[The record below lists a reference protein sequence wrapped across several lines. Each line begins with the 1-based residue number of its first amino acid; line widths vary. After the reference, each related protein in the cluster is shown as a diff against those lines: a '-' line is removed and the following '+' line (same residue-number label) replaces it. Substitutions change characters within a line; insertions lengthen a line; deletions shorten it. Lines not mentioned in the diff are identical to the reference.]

1 MGNSFNNALD
11 NAITVCWRLLE
22 LPLFVLLSV
31 LMLFFLTL
39 WVITKSRCEKRKKS
53 PKPAI
58 VILLISFFIL
68 SAALIADVKIVST
81 LNEVRELRS
90 QILLKQTATNTTA
103 SQSEVKTNYN
113 IDSLDNVLSAKFG
126 EVEIVSKPEH
136 SSVDF
141 MVLKIKEPLTH
152 AYISVVD
159 FANNNLE
166 VVITPELTEKWL
178 TSAFAKQ
185 NNCVIAVNGEAGMN
199 PRQGCGFGEWIGN
212 WIVKGKTVLLM
223 DNNKRPFLS
232 FDKNNHAKYFKEELV
247 DKTLT
252 DEKYN
257 TIWGRFDIILEGEN
271 LEREPGWQQP
281 RTIMGIDKRGKKLFL
296 MVVDG
301 RQPSYSMGIG
311 LKEAADILLSLG
323 CYEAMSCDQ
332 GGSACMYLRS
342 AGGIV
347 SRPSDDGRER
357 FTYNHFG
364 IKINE

>member
-1 MGNSFNNALD
+1 MGNLFNNALD

-39 WVITKSRCEKRKKS
+39 WLAIKKRYEKKNKN
-53 PKPAI
+53 PKTAI
-58 VILLISFFIL
+58 IVVLVAFFLLAL
-68 SAALIADVKIVST
+68 ALIADVKIIST

-90 QILLKQTATNTTA
+90 QLLLKQKSNSSSATDNLTSSYDIA
-103 SQSEVKTNYN
+103 A
-113 IDSLDNVLSAKFG
+113 LDKALTEKFG
-126 EVEIVSKPEH
+126 ELEIVSKPEYK
-136 SSVDF
+136 SVDF
-141 MVLKIKEPLTH
+141 MVLKINEPLTH
-152 AYISVVD
+152 IYISVID
-159 FANNNLE
+159 LTDKNLE
-166 VVITPELTEKWL
+166 VVITPVLTEKWL

-185 NNCVIAVNGEAGMN
+185 NNCVVAINGEAGMN

-212 WIVKGKTVLLM
+212 WIVKGKSVLLM
-223 DNNKRPFLS
+223 DNDKRPFLS
-232 FDKNNHAKYFKEELV
+232 FDKNNHAKYFREELV
-247 DKTLT
+247 DKTVT

-257 TIWGRFDIILEGEN
+257 TIWGRFDIILAGKN

-281 RTIMGIDKRGKKLFL
+281 RTIMGIDKEGSKLFL

-301 RQPSYSMGIG
+301 RQPAYSMGIG
-311 LKEAADILLSLG
+311 LKEAADILLTLG

-332 GGSACMYLRS
+332 GGSACMYLKS
-342 AGGIV
+342 ADGIV

-364 IKINE
+364 IKFNE

>member
-1 MGNSFNNALD
+1 MGNQFNNALD

-22 LPLFVLLSV
+22 LPLFVLFSGLI
-31 LMLFFLTL
+31 LFFLAL
-39 WVITKSRCEKRKKS
+39 WFVIKRSCEKKNTN
-53 PKPAI
+53 PKQAI
-58 VILLISFFIL
+58 VIIVVAFFVL
-68 SAALIADVKIVST
+68 TAALIADVKIIFT

-90 QILLKQTATNTTA
+90 QMLLKQGNAKATSND
-103 SQSEVKTNYN
+103 SLISKYN
-113 IDSLDNVLSAKFG
+113 IDSLDKALTGKLG
-126 EVEIVSKPEH
+126 ELEIISKPEH
-136 SSVDF
+136 QAVDF

-152 AYISVVD
+152 AYISVID
-159 FANNNLE
+159 LTDKNLE
-166 VVITPELTEKWL
+166 VVITPVLTEKWL

-185 NNCVIAVNGEAGMN
+185 NNCVVAVNGEAGMN

-212 WIVKGKTVLLM
+212 WIVKGKSVLLM
-223 DNNKRPFLS
+223 DNDKRPFLS
-232 FDKNNHAKYFKEELV
+232 FDKSNHAKYFREELV
-247 DKTLT
+247 DKTVT

-257 TIWGRFDIILEGEN
+257 TIWGRFDIILKGEN

-281 RTIMGIDKRGKKLFL
+281 RTIMGIDKAGTKLFL

-301 RQPSYSMGIG
+301 RQPAYSMGIG

-332 GGSACMYLRS
+332 GGSTCMYLKS
-342 AGGIV
+342 AEGIV

>member
-1 MGNSFNNALD
+1 MGNLFNNALD

-22 LPLFVLLSV
+22 LPLFLLLSV
-31 LMLFFLTL
+31 LMLFFLAL
-39 WVITKSRCEKRKKS
+39 WLIIKKRYEKKNQNPKS
-53 PKPAI
+53 AI
-58 VILLISFFIL
+58 VVLVIAFFVL

-81 LNEVRELRS
+81 LNEIRELRS
-90 QILLKQTATNTTA
+90 QMLLNQNETKT
-103 SQSEVKTNYN
+103 QSTGKIKSNYN
-113 IDSLDNVLSAKFG
+113 IDSLSIVLQKMFG
-126 EVEIVSKPEH
+126 SVEIVSKPER

-152 AYISVVD
+152 VCISVVD
-159 FANNNLE
+159 LTDKNLE

-185 NNCVIAVNGEAGMN
+185 NNCVVAVNGEAGMN

-212 WIVKGKTVLLM
+212 WIVKGKTILLM
-223 DNNKRPFLS
+223 DNDKRPFLS
-232 FDKNNHAKYFKEELV
+232 FDKNNHAKYFREELV

-257 TIWGRFDIILEGEN
+257 TIWGRFDIILKGDN

-281 RTIMGIDKRGKKLFL
+281 RTIMGIDKTGSKLFL

-301 RQPSYSMGIG
+301 RQPAYSMGMG
-311 LKEAADILLSLG
+311 LKEAADILLTLG

-332 GGSACMYLRS
+332 GGSACMYLKS
-342 AGGIV
+342 TGGIV

-364 IKINE
+364 IKFNE